1 MAILTTLLAATG
13 TSVAKILLK
22 KFLAGSDL
30 VESVSEELP
39 DIAAAGLKGTM
50 EQRQAVRIFE
60 DIADKIVAQLTPLFE
75 EAGKN
80 GNLNIEAVAHELGVA
95 LNGRISADVLLANEL
110 VPEKLARAFRD
121 ARPLPP
127 AQLSEAEVAL
137 YERALD
143 QTARYLVSVATH
155 LPRFVEKMAAIQ
167 LQRISRMEGE
177 ITRALESVRILEA
190 HVSILSP
197 DKTYARFEA
206 DYRQS
211 VSQNVDELELFG
223 VDIDSQAKRYKLSVA
238 YISLSFLEE
247 SSNGEE
253 VAIVPAEHLLQ
264 RLRPGNGRLLIRG
277 DAGSGKSTLFRW
289 MALMVA
295 HAGRKAPDHARS
307 NQFLDEAAKVG
318 EIIGGFSSSSAF
330 GSIWGNPGS
339 LMSVAAAASAFANI
353 FEDRDPQEEQGT
365 PWYLCV
371 PFLIRLRDCKGGKLP
386 SIEDFTQQIAWELGT
401 PPPGWTKSI
410 LEGGRALVLLDGVD
424 EVPNRDRANIYKAVT
439 RLIKQYPACYYL
451 LSTRPAAVERGQL
464 KSLGFREADVSP
476 LSELDRD
483 QLIDRW
489 HEAVANELRIRGQQG
504 AEMGPLAENLKR
516 ELRENLP
523 IARLATNPL
532 LGAMI
537 CALHRDRSQRL
548 PESQAE
554 LCEALCHMLLHR
566 RERESNV
573 KLEDFPEEYRALTYL
588 QKRAIV
594 AELAF
599 HMVLNEFSALDRTEA
614 TFKVGEVL
622 DTISGR
628 VREEA
633 GTVLDGLIERSGM
646 LRESQPGVVNFIHN
660 TFKEYLA
667 GDLLAQKR
675 NDKLLA
681 DKVLDPAWQNILLFA
696 AAKGESTFVQ
706 NLLKRVLP
714 GQPTQRQAAEKRKKS
729 KLNTE
734 EHKRS
739 VMAVRMRSVV
749 QRLDKSLEVSIDSL
763 QSALFPPATM
773 ADAEALADAGD
784 AVVSYLRYQPARSAR
799 SAAACI
805 RALRLM
811 NSSAAKACLKG
822 YLVETRPSV
831 LMELGQAVNPLEIK
845 LVQEALL
852 RGEMVPEQV
861 RGQVADL
868 TPLAALTGL
877 WSLRLW
883 GTQVAD
889 LTPLAALTGLQLLD
903 ISGTRATDLTPLAA
917 LTGLQSLTFWGT
929 QVEDLTPLAALTRL
943 QSLSLSGT
951 QVADLTPLAA
961 LTGLQ
966 SLSISGN
973 LVTDLTPLVA
983 LTGLQSLHL
992 RYTQATDFSLLAK
1005 LTNLLSL
1012 NLADSKFA
1020 DLTPLAALTGLQS
1033 LDVSSTQVADLTPLA
1048 ALTSLHSLRLSGTQI
1063 TDLKP
1068 LAALTSLQSLRLKST
1083 QITDVIPLA
1092 ALTSLRSLDLSGT
1105 QVTDL
1110 SPLAKLTNLQVLRI
1124 SSTQSADIR
1133 PLATLTKLRVDQV
1146 SLG

>member
-1 MAILTTLLAATG
+1 
-13 TSVAKILLK
+13 
-22 KFLAGSDL
+22 
-30 VESVSEELP
+30 
-39 DIAAAGLKGTM
+39 
-50 EQRQAVRIFE
+50 
-60 DIADKIVAQLTPLFE
+60 
-75 EAGKN
+75 
-80 GNLNIEAVAHELGVA
+80 
-95 LNGRISADVLLANEL
+95 
-110 VPEKLARAFRD
+110 
-121 ARPLPP
+121 
-127 AQLSEAEVAL
+127 
-137 YERALD
+137 
-143 QTARYLVSVATH
+143 
-155 LPRFVEKMAAIQ
+155 
-167 LQRISRMEGE
+167 MEGE

-190 HVSILSP
+190 QVSILSP

-253 VAIVPAEHLLQ
+253 AAIVPAEHLLQ
-264 RLRPGNGRLLIRG
+264 QLRPGNGRLLIRG

-295 HAGRKAPDHARS
+295 HVGRKAPDHARS

-318 EIIGGFSSSSAF
+318 EIMGRFSSSSAF
-330 GSIWGNPGS
+330 GPIWGNSGS
-339 LMSVAAAASAFANI
+339 LMQAAAASAYASMY
-353 FEDRDPQEEQGT
+353 EDRDSHEEQVT

-451 LSTRPAAVERGQL
+451 LSTRPAAVERGRL

-489 HEAVANELRIRGQQG
+489 HEAVANEFRIRGQQG

-573 KLEDFPEEYRALTYL
+573 KLDDFPEEYRALTYL

-599 HMVLNEFSALDRTEA
+599 HMVLNELSALDRMEA

-628 VREEA
+628 DRKEA

-646 LRESQPGVVNFIHN
+646 LREAQPGVVEFIHN

-681 DKVLDPAWQNILLFA
+681 GKALDPSWQNILLFA

-706 NLLKRVLP
+706 NLLKRVLS
-714 GQPTQRQAAEKRKKS
+714 GQLAQKSVTEKRKKS
-729 KLNTE
+729 RLNSE
-734 EHKRS
+734 ERKRS
-739 VMAVRMRSVV
+739 LMAVRLRSVV
-749 QRLDKSLEVSIDSL
+749 QRLDKSFEAKIDSL
-763 QSALFPPATM
+763 QGALFPPATM
-773 ADAEALADAGD
+773 ADAQALADAGD
-784 AVVSYLRYQPARSAR
+784 AVVRYLKYQPSFSAR
-799 SAAACI
+799 SASACV
-805 RALRLM
+805 RALRLI
-811 NSSAAKACLKG
+811 NSAAAKVCLKD

-852 RGEMVPEQV
+852 RGEGIPMQV

-868 TPLAALTGL
+868 TPLAALSGL
-877 WSLRLW
+877 QSLNLL

-889 LTPLAALTGLQLLD
+889 LTPLSNLRGLQSIDL
-903 ISGTRATDLTPLAA
+903 SATQVSDLIPLAA
-917 LTGLQSLTFWGT
+917 LTGLRSLDLSNTRITDLMPLSKLTGLQVLGILGT
-929 QVEDLTPLAALTRL
+929 QVEDLMPLSELRGL
-943 QSLSLSGT
+943 QFLNLSGT
-951 QVADLTPLAA
+951 LVRDLTPLSELTSLQALFLVHVHLTDLTPLSK

-966 SLSISGN
+966 SLHLSGPRIANLTPLSKLTSLRLLNLSGASIVDLTPVFTLTGLRSFYFGSNDVTDLTPLAKLTGLESLHVSSPRVASLTPLAKITNLQSLSFFGTLNPDLISLSALTHLRSLQLSGAHIADFTPLSKLTWLQSLDLSGTRGVDLMPLSKLTSLQSLN
-973 LVTDLTPLVA
+973 LSGTQVTDLTPLSTLTGLRSLILRDTQVTDFTPLAKLSNLQTLDLSGTPDVDLTPLVA
-983 LTGLQSLHL
+983 LTG
-992 RYTQATDFSLLAK
+992 
-1005 LTNLLSL
+1005 
-1012 NLADSKFA
+1012 
-1020 DLTPLAALTGLQS
+1020 
-1033 LDVSSTQVADLTPLA
+1033 
-1048 ALTSLHSLRLSGTQI
+1048 
-1063 TDLKP
+1063 
-1068 LAALTSLQSLRLKST
+1068 
-1083 QITDVIPLA
+1083 
-1092 ALTSLRSLDLSGT
+1092 
-1105 QVTDL
+1105 
-1110 SPLAKLTNLQVLRI
+1110 
-1124 SSTQSADIR
+1124 IR
-1133 PLATLTKLRVDQV
+1133 VFK
-1146 SLG
+1146 